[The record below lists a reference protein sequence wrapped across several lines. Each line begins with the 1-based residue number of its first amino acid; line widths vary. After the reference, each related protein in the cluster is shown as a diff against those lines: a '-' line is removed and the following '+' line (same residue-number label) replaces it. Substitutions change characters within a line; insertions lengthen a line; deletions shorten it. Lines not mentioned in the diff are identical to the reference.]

1 MSAIATNANTGASD
15 ASDKLTNRQRFLNAC
30 RCRAVDRPPVW
41 LMRQAGRALLEY
53 RKLKEKHSFGE
64 LIQTPDL
71 AAEVTLQPVRRFGFD
86 AAILFSDILVIPEAM
101 GQSYCFRDT
110 GGLVMDFAVRTRAD
124 IERLSVERVV
134 ERLSYVDQ
142 ALHLLRKELGDQT
155 ALIGFSGSPWT
166 LATFMM
172 EGGSAEKYTR
182 ALKLFHEDRQTF
194 YKLAEKLTAAVTA
207 YLQMQ
212 INAGADALQIFD
224 SHGGQLAPTDFQEAS
239 GRWMRDIVAGMGAPV
254 SDPAREAGV
263 QASACSEDTLKREL
277 QHAGSETGA
286 PPVIVFSL
294 GTHGN
299 WDDLLAT
306 GASVLGIDWQ
316 FPLAHARRLLPA
328 DIALQGNL
336 APALL
341 SDATPEIVARET
353 WAVLEAMRGRKGHV
367 FNLGHGVP
375 PNAKLENIAAL
386 VETVR
391 AFK

>member
-1 MSAIATNANTGASD
+1 MSAIATNANANAPAAPG
-15 ASDKLTNRQRFLNAC
+15 KLTNRRRFLDTC
-30 RCRAVDRPPVW
+30 HCRAVDRPPVW
-41 LMRQAGRALLEY
+41 LMRQAGRALPEY
-53 RKLKEKHSFGE
+53 RELKEKHSFLE
-64 LIQTPDL
+64 LIQTPGL

-101 GQSYCFRDT
+101 GQPYRFRET
-110 GGLVMDFAVRTRAD
+110 GGMVMDFAVRTKTD

-142 ALHLLRKELGDQT
+142 ALRLVRKELGDQT

-182 ALKLFHEDRQTF
+182 ALNLFHEDRQTF
-194 YKLAEKLTAAVTA
+194 CKLAEKLTAAVTA
-207 YLQMQ
+207 YLQIQ
-212 INAGADALQIFD
+212 INAGVDALQIFD
-224 SHGGQLAPTDFQEAS
+224 SHGGQLVPTDFQEAS
-239 GRWMRDIVAGMGAPV
+239 GRWMRDIIAGIGVPNSGTAW
-254 SDPAREAGV
+254 EAGV

-341 SDATPEIVARET
+341 SDATPDIVVQET
-353 WAVLEAMRGRKGHV
+353 RAVLEAMRGRKGHI

-391 AFK
+391 NFK